1 MRVIVEGLRRP
12 GKLRTLARLAVFS
25 CLVLGTGGGIFGLVL
40 YGVVSESVPDFHAV
54 SDYRP
59 RLTTRVFGQEG
70 QLVGEFYREKRVFL
84 PYSRIPRRLVQAF
97 LASEDN
103 RFFDHAGIDYFG
115 ILRAAVAN
123 VKAGR
128 VVQGGSTVTQQVAK
142 SIIISEEGYQAGT
155 AKKLGRKLKEAI
167 LARRLEQRLDKE
179 EILTLYLNQIFLG
192 NQAYGVQAAAENY
205 FRKSVEEMNLAEMAL
220 LGGLPQAPSRYSPF
234 RHPQRARARREYVLR
249 RMLEEGFIT
258 KEELEEAEGTPITVY
273 PAENISRDV
282 TPYFTE
288 HVRRMLFEK
297 FGEKAVLDEGL
308 TVFTTV
314 DVERYRGAEDAV
326 YSRLRM
332 VDKRQG
338 YRGPL
343 LRLKKGTEVDEF
355 QKKYGEELRRIGRL
369 EKLEDGELVVGV
381 VEKVDK
387 NADAIHVRI
396 GPHPAVLPLAAMRWA
411 RAVDP
416 QKYFE
421 GALLTS
427 IPTSGEAGFRVGDV
441 LHLRTTTREEIKKDR
456 YAGSFLKNV
465 PETGQLV
472 ALEQEPNLEAAVM
485 SLDVESGY
493 VLAMLGGYSFDR
505 SEFNRAVQACR
516 QPGSAF
522 KPIVYSAALDV
533 KGWTLAS
540 TVLDAPITFDDPN
553 AQRRWKPQNFETKF
567 VGEVTL
573 RMALQNSMNVPAIKV
588 IEAVGIGDAV
598 RYAQRLGITSPLPPE
613 LGIALGQ
620 GCVTMQELVDVYRLF
635 ANYGQMAPRRFITRV
650 YDRDGQLL
658 FDDTHHTDGWVGIAE
673 KARRMIAT
681 AESPPERV
689 IDRETGFLMTK
700 MMRNVVQGGTGT
712 PAQALGVPVA
722 GKTGTTNDSFDA
734 WFVGFTQ
741 EIATAA
747 WVGYDD
753 YQMPMGRYE
762 QGGRAAL
769 PIWLAYMKS
778 ALKGRKTGEFE
789 PPPGIVYARIDPRS
803 GKLARDGTP
812 GAVVEAFRQGTEPKE
827 YVSDAGGARPNE
839 FFLEDN
845 L

>member
-1 MRVIVEGLRRP
+1 MRVIVEGLRRA
-12 GKLRTLARLAVFS
+12 GKLRTLARLALFS
-25 CLVLGTGGGIFGLVL
+25 FLVLGTGGGVFGLVL
-40 YGVVSESVPDFHAV
+40 YGIVSESVPDFHSV

-70 QLVGEFYREKRVFL
+70 QLIGEFYREKRVFL
-84 PYSRIPRRLVQAF
+84 PYPAIPKRLVQAF

-103 RFFDHAGIDYFG
+103 RFFDHGGIDYLG
-115 ILRAAVAN
+115 ILRAAIAN
-123 VKAGR
+123 IKAGR

-142 SIIISEEGYQAGT
+142 SIIISEEGYEAGS

-205 FRKSVEEMNLAEMAL
+205 FRKNVDEMNLAEMAL

-258 KEELEEAEGTPITVY
+258 KEELEEAEATPITVY

-282 TPYFTE
+282 TPFFTE
-288 HVRRMLFEK
+288 HVRRMLFER

-308 TVFTTV
+308 TVYTTV
-314 DVERYRGAEDAV
+314 DVERYRAAEDAV

-343 LRLKKGTEVDEF
+343 LRLTKRSEVDDF
-355 QKKYGEELRRIGRL
+355 LKKYGEELTRLGRY
-369 EKLEDGELVVGV
+369 EKLENGELVVGV
-381 VEKVDK
+381 VSKVDK
-387 NADAIHVRI
+387 EKQQIHVRV
-396 GPHPAVLPLAAMRWA
+396 GPHPAILPLATMRWA

-441 LHLRTTTREEIKKDR
+441 LHLRTTSLEEVKKDR
-456 YAGSFLKNV
+456 FAGPFLKTV
-465 PETGQLV
+465 PESGQLV
-472 ALEQEPNLEAAVM
+472 ALEQEPNLEAAIM
-485 SLDVESGY
+485 SMDVESGY

-505 SEFNRAVQACR
+505 SEFNRAVQSCR

-522 KPIVYSAALDV
+522 KPIVYSAALDL
-533 KGWTLAS
+533 KGWTLGT
-540 TVLDAPITFDDPN
+540 TVLDAPITFDDPS

-567 VGEVTL
+567 LGEVTL

-650 YDRDGQLL
+650 YDRDGTLL
-658 FDDTHHTDGWVGIAE
+658 LDDTHPSEGWVGIGE
-673 KARRMIAT
+673 KARRMVALS
-681 AESPPERV
+681 ESPPERV
-689 IDRETGFLMTK
+689 IDRQTGFLMTK
-700 MMRNVVQGGTGT
+700 MMRNVVQGGTGA

-734 WFVGFTQ
+734 WFVGYTK

-769 PIWLAYMKS
+769 PIWLTYMKS
-778 ALKGRKTGEFE
+778 ALKGRKTGDFE
-789 PPPGIVYARIDPRS
+789 PPPGIVFVRIDPRS

-812 GAVVEAFRQGTEPKE
+812 GAVVEAFRQGTEPRE
-827 YVSDAGGARPNE
+827 YVSDAGGARTDE